1 MEEDIEPDRL
11 YLLDEPE
18 VSLSPQNQVK
28 LAEKINDMARYLGVQ
43 FIIATH
49 SPFMLGNLNAKIYN
63 LDTKDYRVENWNEL
77 ENVKYFYEFFKSKK
91 SEFEDE

>member
-1 MEEDIEPDRL
+1 
-11 YLLDEPE
+11 
-18 VSLSPQNQVK
+18 
-28 LAEKINDMARYLGVQ
+28 
-43 FIIATH
+43 
-49 SPFMLGNLNAKIYN
+49 MLGNLNAKIYN

>member
-1 MEEDIEPDRL
+1 METKEGRK
-11 YLLDEPE
+11 LL
-18 VSLSPQNQVK
+18 PQNQVK